1 MVKVVTTYSDDS
13 LDVLDKKFLLSDEE
27 EGKSKPE
34 YDFDALWE
42 EAIHHPEKNE
52 KVWMA
57 AELQVA

>member
-34 YDFDALWE
+34 YDLDAL
-42 EAIHHPEKNE
+42 
-52 KVWMA
+52 
-57 AELQVA
+57 